1 MRILITETDGTL
13 GCMVVTYMSYDT
25 ELKELWFSDT
35 TDIWRVRICES
46 TALDMIRDLFRYGYL
61 DASYLIWEM
70 EE

>member
-1 MRILITETDGTL
+1 MRILIKGTDGTL
-13 GCMVVTYMSYDT
+13 GCAVVTFMSYDT
-25 ELKELWFSDT
+25 ETKELWFVDT
-35 TDIWRVRICES
+35 TDMWKASICEA